1 MKQKT
6 LSLLIIIATLPLS
19 VHSTTVQAAPCTG
32 DQPATFSHVSSS
44 MGKHNKHT
52 FDLKNFYGIDNSV
65 NAEIH
70 YTQADHYGVTMTAG
84 SDEAKSITMK
94 VSNGMLVIEKK
105 ANRTN
110 ANNSYDDTNIVID
123 ITSPRLTAIS
133 NTSSLTFSSD
143 SLTTDKFCIDNNG
156 TLQLSPGL
164 VKCVHAKISNQG
176 MLNTDGQIL
185 ASSASIVNS
194 GVSTLGTRF
203 SVDGDFIMANNG
215 HMTMGGKVTAYSVD
229 MDNSGITTYSVG
241 INADKLNLK
250 VTGIETGDMSYKGGD
265 MNINCL
271 GNLTLKLDAD
281 CDNLFSNTNGRLTID
296 IKGQVTPCANYG
308 AITRVR
314 RL

>member
-1 MKQKT
+1 
-6 LSLLIIIATLPLS
+6 
-19 VHSTTVQAAPCTG
+19 
-32 DQPATFSHVSSS
+32 
-44 MGKHNKHT
+44 
-52 FDLKNFYGIDNSV
+52 
-65 NAEIH
+65 
-70 YTQADHYGVTMTAG
+70 
-84 SDEAKSITMK
+84 
-94 VSNGMLVIEKK
+94 MLVIEKK

-143 SLTTDKFCIDNNG
+143 SLTTDKFYIDNNG

-203 SVDGDFIMANNG
+203 SVDGDFILANNG

-229 MDNSGITTYSVG
+229 MDNSGITTYAVG

-281 CDNLFSNTNGRLTID
+281 CDNLFSNTNGRLIID
-296 IKGQVTPCANYG
+296 IKGQVNQCANYG

>member
-1 MKQKT
+1 MNIKT
-6 LSLLIIIATLPLS
+6 LAIAITAAALSLSACNVTGKNAQSYNSGNAAAFASEGKVTKTL
-19 VHSTTVQAAPCTG
+19 
-32 DQPATFSHVSSS
+32 
-44 MGKHNKHT
+44 N
-52 FDLKNFYGIDNSV
+52 LKNFSKIKSSLNVDIS
-65 NAEIH
+65 
-70 YTQADHYGVTMTAG
+70 YTQGNSYKVTVSGTAKALARADI
-84 SDEAKSITMK
+84 S

-143 SLTTDKFCIDNNG
+143 NLTTDKFCIDNNG

-203 SVDGDFIMANNG
+203 SVDGDFILANNG

-281 CDNLFSNTNGRLTID
+281 CGNLFSNTNGRLIID
-296 IKGQVTPCANYG
+296 IKGQVNQCANYG

>member
-1 MKQKT
+1 MNIKT
-6 LSLLIIIATLPLS
+6 LAIAITAAALSLSACNVTGKNAQSYNSGNAAAFASEGKVTKTL
-19 VHSTTVQAAPCTG
+19 
-32 DQPATFSHVSSS
+32 
-44 MGKHNKHT
+44 N
-52 FDLKNFYGIDNSV
+52 LKNFSKIKSSLNVDIS
-65 NAEIH
+65 
-70 YTQADHYGVTMTAG
+70 YTQGNSYKVTVSGTAKALARADI
-84 SDEAKSITMK
+84 S

-185 ASSASIVNS
+185 ASSASVVNS

-203 SVDGDFIMANNG
+203 SVDGDFILANNG

-281 CDNLFSNTNGRLTID
+281 CGNLFSNTNGRLTID
-296 IKGQVTPCANYG
+296 IKGQVNQCANYG

>member
-1 MKQKT
+1 MNIKT
-6 LSLLIIIATLPLS
+6 LAIAITAAALSLSACNVTGKNAQSYNSGNAAALASEGKVTKTL
-19 VHSTTVQAAPCTG
+19 
-32 DQPATFSHVSSS
+32 
-44 MGKHNKHT
+44 N
-52 FDLKNFYGIDNSV
+52 LKNFSKIKSSLNVDIS
-65 NAEIH
+65 
-70 YTQADHYGVTMTAG
+70 YTQGNSYKVTVSGTAEALARADI
-84 SDEAKSITMK
+84 S

-143 SLTTDKFCIDNNG
+143 SLTTDKFYIDNNG

-203 SVDGDFIMANNG
+203 SVDGDFILANNG

-296 IKGQVTPCANYG
+296 IKGQVNQCANYG

>member
-1 MKQKT
+1 MNIKT
-6 LSLLIIIATLPLS
+6 LAIAITAAALSLSACNVTGKNAQSYNSGNAAALASEGKVTKTL
-19 VHSTTVQAAPCTG
+19 
-32 DQPATFSHVSSS
+32 
-44 MGKHNKHT
+44 N
-52 FDLKNFYGIDNSV
+52 LKNFSKIKSSLNVDIS
-65 NAEIH
+65 
-70 YTQADHYGVTMTAG
+70 YTQGNSYKVTVSGTAKALARADI
-84 SDEAKSITMK
+84 S

-203 SVDGDFIMANNG
+203 SVDGDFILANNG

-296 IKGQVTPCANYG
+296 IKGQVNQCANYG

>member
-1 MKQKT
+1 MNIKT
-6 LSLLIIIATLPLS
+6 LAIAITAAALSLSACNVTGKNAQSYNSGNAAAFASEGKVTKTL
-19 VHSTTVQAAPCTG
+19 
-32 DQPATFSHVSSS
+32 
-44 MGKHNKHT
+44 N
-52 FDLKNFYGIDNSV
+52 LKNFSKIKSSLNVDIS
-65 NAEIH
+65 
-70 YTQADHYGVTMTAG
+70 YTQGNSYKVTVSGTAKALARADI
-84 SDEAKSITMK
+84 S

-143 SLTTDKFCIDNNG
+143 SLTTDKFYIDNNG

-203 SVDGDFIMANNG
+203 SVDGDFILANNG

-281 CDNLFSNTNGRLTID
+281 CGNLFSNTNGRLIID
-296 IKGQVTPCANYG
+296 IKGQVNQCANYG

>member
-1 MKQKT
+1 MNIKT
-6 LSLLIIIATLPLS
+6 LAIAITAAALSLSACNVTGKNAQSYNSGNAAALASEGKVTKTL
-19 VHSTTVQAAPCTG
+19 
-32 DQPATFSHVSSS
+32 
-44 MGKHNKHT
+44 N
-52 FDLKNFYGIDNSV
+52 LKNFSKIKSSLNVDIS
-65 NAEIH
+65 
-70 YTQADHYGVTMTAG
+70 YTQGNSYKVTVSGTAKALARADI
-84 SDEAKSITMK
+84 S

-176 MLNTDGQIL
+176 VLNTDGQIL

-296 IKGQVTPCANYG
+296 IKGQVNQCANYG

>member
-1 MKQKT
+1 MNIKT
-6 LSLLIIIATLPLS
+6 LAIAITAAALSLSACNVTGKNAQSYNSGNAAAFASEGKVTKTL
-19 VHSTTVQAAPCTG
+19 
-32 DQPATFSHVSSS
+32 
-44 MGKHNKHT
+44 N
-52 FDLKNFYGIDNSV
+52 LKNFSKIKSSLNVDIS
-65 NAEIH
+65 
-70 YTQADHYGVTMTAG
+70 YTQGNSYKVTVSGTAKALARADI
-84 SDEAKSITMK
+84 S

-143 SLTTDKFCIDNNG
+143 SLTTDKFYIDNNG

-194 GVSTLGTRF
+194 GVITLGTRF
-203 SVDGDFIMANNG
+203 SVDGDFILANNG

-281 CDNLFSNTNGRLTID
+281 CGNLFSNTNGRLIID
-296 IKGQVTPCANYG
+296 IKGQVNQCANYG

>member
-1 MKQKT
+1 MNIKT
-6 LSLLIIIATLPLS
+6 LAIAITAAALSLSACNVTGKNAQSYNSGNAAALASEGKVTKTL
-19 VHSTTVQAAPCTG
+19 
-32 DQPATFSHVSSS
+32 
-44 MGKHNKHT
+44 N
-52 FDLKNFYGIDNSV
+52 LKNFSKIKSSLNVDIS
-65 NAEIH
+65 
-70 YTQADHYGVTMTAG
+70 YTQGNSYKVTVSGTAKALARADI
-84 SDEAKSITMK
+84 S

-185 ASSASIVNS
+185 ASSASVVNS

-203 SVDGDFIMANNG
+203 SVDGDFILANNG

-296 IKGQVTPCANYG
+296 IKGQVNQCANYG

>member
-1 MKQKT
+1 MNIKT
-6 LSLLIIIATLPLS
+6 LAIAITAAALSLSACNVTGKNAQSYNSGNAAAFASEGKVTKTL
-19 VHSTTVQAAPCTG
+19 
-32 DQPATFSHVSSS
+32 
-44 MGKHNKHT
+44 N
-52 FDLKNFYGIDNSV
+52 LKNFSKIKSSLNVDIS
-65 NAEIH
+65 
-70 YTQADHYGVTMTAG
+70 YTQGNSYKVTVSGTAEALARADI
-84 SDEAKSITMK
+84 S

-143 SLTTDKFCIDNNG
+143 SLTTDKFYIDNNG

-203 SVDGDFIMANNG
+203 SVDGDFILANNG

-296 IKGQVTPCANYG
+296 IKGQVNQCANYG

>member
-1 MKQKT
+1 
-6 LSLLIIIATLPLS
+6 
-19 VHSTTVQAAPCTG
+19 
-32 DQPATFSHVSSS
+32 
-44 MGKHNKHT
+44 
-52 FDLKNFYGIDNSV
+52 
-65 NAEIH
+65 
-70 YTQADHYGVTMTAG
+70 
-84 SDEAKSITMK
+84 
-94 VSNGMLVIEKK
+94 MLVIEKK

-143 SLTTDKFCIDNNG
+143 SLTTDKFYIDNNG

-203 SVDGDFIMANNG
+203 SVDGDFILANNG

-281 CDNLFSNTNGRLTID
+281 CGNLFSNTNGRLIID
-296 IKGQVTPCANYG
+296 IKGQVNQCANYG

>member
-1 MKQKT
+1 MNIKT
-6 LSLLIIIATLPLS
+6 LAIAITAAALSLSACNVTGKNAQSYNSGNAAAFASEGKVTKTL
-19 VHSTTVQAAPCTG
+19 
-32 DQPATFSHVSSS
+32 
-44 MGKHNKHT
+44 N
-52 FDLKNFYGIDNSV
+52 LKNFSKIKSSLNVDIS
-65 NAEIH
+65 
-70 YTQADHYGVTMTAG
+70 YTQGNSYKVTVSGTAEALARADI
-84 SDEAKSITMK
+84 S

-143 SLTTDKFCIDNNG
+143 NLTTDKFCIDNNG

-203 SVDGDFIMANNG
+203 SVDGDFILANNG

-296 IKGQVTPCANYG
+296 IKGQVNQCANYG

>member
-1 MKQKT
+1 MNIKT
-6 LSLLIIIATLPLS
+6 LAIAITAAALSLSACNVTGKNAQSYNSGNAAAFASEGKVTKTL
-19 VHSTTVQAAPCTG
+19 
-32 DQPATFSHVSSS
+32 
-44 MGKHNKHT
+44 N
-52 FDLKNFYGIDNSV
+52 LKNFSKIKSSLNVDIS
-65 NAEIH
+65 
-70 YTQADHYGVTMTAG
+70 YTQGNSYKVTVSGTAKALARADI
-84 SDEAKSITMK
+84 S

-143 SLTTDKFCIDNNG
+143 SLTTDKFYIDNNG

-203 SVDGDFIMANNG
+203 SVDGDFILANNG

-281 CDNLFSNTNGRLTID
+281 CGNLFSNTNGRLTID
-296 IKGQVTPCANYG
+296 IKGQVNQCANYG

>member
-1 MKQKT
+1 MNIKT
-6 LSLLIIIATLPLS
+6 LAIAITAAALSLSACNVTGKNAQSYNSGNAAAFASEGKVTKTL
-19 VHSTTVQAAPCTG
+19 
-32 DQPATFSHVSSS
+32 
-44 MGKHNKHT
+44 N
-52 FDLKNFYGIDNSV
+52 LKNFSKIKSSLNVDIS
-65 NAEIH
+65 
-70 YTQADHYGVTMTAG
+70 YTQGNSYKVTVSGTAKALARADI
-84 SDEAKSITMK
+84 S

-194 GVSTLGTRF
+194 SVSTLGTRF
-203 SVDGDFIMANNG
+203 SVDGDFILANNG

-265 MNINCL
+265 MKINCL

-296 IKGQVTPCANYG
+296 IKGQVNQCANYG

>member
-1 MKQKT
+1 MNIKT
-6 LSLLIIIATLPLS
+6 LAIAITAAALSLSACNVTGKNAQSYNSGNAAALASEGKVTKTL
-19 VHSTTVQAAPCTG
+19 
-32 DQPATFSHVSSS
+32 
-44 MGKHNKHT
+44 N
-52 FDLKNFYGIDNSV
+52 LKNFSKIKSSLNVDIS
-65 NAEIH
+65 
-70 YTQADHYGVTMTAG
+70 YTQGNSYKVTVSGTAEALARADI
-84 SDEAKSITMK
+84 S

-143 SLTTDKFCIDNNG
+143 SLTTDKFYIDNNG

-203 SVDGDFIMANNG
+203 SVDGDLILANNG

-229 MDNSGITTYSVG
+229 MDNSGITTYAVG

-296 IKGQVTPCANYG
+296 IKGQVNQCANYG

>member
-1 MKQKT
+1 
-6 LSLLIIIATLPLS
+6 
-19 VHSTTVQAAPCTG
+19 
-32 DQPATFSHVSSS
+32 
-44 MGKHNKHT
+44 
-52 FDLKNFYGIDNSV
+52 
-65 NAEIH
+65 
-70 YTQADHYGVTMTAG
+70 
-84 SDEAKSITMK
+84 
-94 VSNGMLVIEKK
+94 MLVIEKK

-133 NTSSLTFSSD
+133 NTSSLTFCSD

-194 GVSTLGTRF
+194 GVSTIGTRF

-296 IKGQVTPCANYG
+296 IKGQVNQCANYG

>member
-1 MKQKT
+1 MNIKT
-6 LSLLIIIATLPLS
+6 LAIAITTAALSLSACNVTGKNAQSYNSGNAAAFASEGKVTKTL
-19 VHSTTVQAAPCTG
+19 
-32 DQPATFSHVSSS
+32 
-44 MGKHNKHT
+44 N
-52 FDLKNFYGIDNSV
+52 LKNFSKIKSSLNVDIS
-65 NAEIH
+65 
-70 YTQADHYGVTMTAG
+70 YTQGNSYKVTVSGTAKALARADI
-84 SDEAKSITMK
+84 S

-143 SLTTDKFCIDNNG
+143 SLTTDKFYIDNNG

-203 SVDGDFIMANNG
+203 SVDGDFILANNG

-296 IKGQVTPCANYG
+296 IKGQVNQCANYG

>member
-1 MKQKT
+1 MNIKT
-6 LSLLIIIATLPLS
+6 LAIAITAAALSLSACNVTGKNAQSYNSGNAAAFASEGKVTKTL
-19 VHSTTVQAAPCTG
+19 
-32 DQPATFSHVSSS
+32 
-44 MGKHNKHT
+44 N
-52 FDLKNFYGIDNSV
+52 LKNFSKIKSSLNVDIS
-65 NAEIH
+65 
-70 YTQADHYGVTMTAG
+70 YTQGNSYKVTVSGTAKALARADI
-84 SDEAKSITMK
+84 S

-176 MLNTDGQIL
+176 VLNTDGQIL

-296 IKGQVTPCANYG
+296 IKGQVNQCANYG

>member
-1 MKQKT
+1 MNIKT
-6 LSLLIIIATLPLS
+6 LAIAITAAALSLSACNVTGKNAQSYNSGNAAAFASEGKVTKTL
-19 VHSTTVQAAPCTG
+19 
-32 DQPATFSHVSSS
+32 
-44 MGKHNKHT
+44 N
-52 FDLKNFYGIDNSV
+52 LKNFSKIKSSLNVDIS
-65 NAEIH
+65 
-70 YTQADHYGVTMTAG
+70 YTQGNSYKVTVSGTAEALARADI
-84 SDEAKSITMK
+84 S

-203 SVDGDFIMANNG
+203 SVDGDFILANNG

-296 IKGQVTPCANYG
+296 IKGQVNQCANYG